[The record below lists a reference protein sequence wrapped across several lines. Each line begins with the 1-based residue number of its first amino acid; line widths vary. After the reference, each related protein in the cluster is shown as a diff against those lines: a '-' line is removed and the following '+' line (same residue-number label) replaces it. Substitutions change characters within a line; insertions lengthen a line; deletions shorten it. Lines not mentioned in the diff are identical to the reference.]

1 MLRERAATSCG
12 DVAYFTAYAVGLPTA
27 DALSRRRRPR
37 GAVPFPVGVQRGRR
51 LALCGLRKQT
61 PGHVGS
67 STLMLRDFPD
77 LEPSHVLASCH
88 ELAFRCVEF
97 PIAPWVI
104 ANLRGSRSGTK
115 TQCIQGSRMTRRDEG
130 GKRDRACWSP
140 GCEVGRCAVLRRNGP
155 ATIGSAARAD
165 AGIGTRGGKR
175 RTMIAIG
182 GR

>member
-115 TQCIQGSRMTRRDEG
+115 TQRIQGSRMTRRDEI
-130 GKRDRACWSP
+130 GKRDCDRAGVP
-140 GCEVGRCAVLRRNGP
+140 AARCDGVWCRAATAQRRLVQRLVP
-155 ATIGSAARAD
+155 MQGSARE
-165 AGIGTRGGKR
+165 GEKGER
-175 RTMIAIG
+175 
-182 GR
+182 